1 MIEISLK
8 LRIGRRGSRPTA
20 DPAPPYVEDGPTAQA
35 EVADGDRWP
44 ELHGDAHGWSE
55 PDDPDDRRPRKV
67 GFCR

>member
-8 LRIGRRGSRPTA
+8 LRIGRRRPRPTA
-20 DPAPPYVEDGPTAQA
+20 DPAPPYVEDGPTSQA
-35 EVADGDRWP
+35 ELDGEPGRWP

-55 PDDPDDRRPRKV
+55 PDEPEDRPRKV